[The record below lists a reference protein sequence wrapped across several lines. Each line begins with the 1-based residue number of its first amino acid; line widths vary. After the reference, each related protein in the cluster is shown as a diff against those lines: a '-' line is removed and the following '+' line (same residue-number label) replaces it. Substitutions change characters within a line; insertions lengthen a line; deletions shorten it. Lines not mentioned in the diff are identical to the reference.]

1 MLWIQR
7 TRSYS
12 ITLSTIS
19 FGYGGDPYN
28 VTFLNFSKGRIY
40 DFRSSF
46 RRNRQYFDDN
56 LLANPLIPPTST
68 PFVPILNSP
77 HLYNTVRRMT
87 DTSLTVAP
95 LSVVS
100 AHFGYFQNV
109 NQGPSNS
116 TIHVGAEALLTQY
129 WRRLHGCLERRY
141 YLETAA
147 RHQRRLRRIH
157 HPLQGQHP
165 LGAHRAQ
172 LSALQW
178 HSCQSWNRSLFGLGF
193 SCASPFNPNGTVN
206 PTCNGFLSY
215 TRYAPTRTLFPS
227 EQFHFQSTSIPHFT
241 MNGRVLYMG
250 TTSHLTNFNESF
262 NGLDSR
268 VKNRVEDV
276 TGSANARRINVN
288 ADYGATWQVTPKVAL
303 NDIFDFWYFRQ
314 PATNVFTETDYAGT
328 SMLQPPG
335 AATTTTTPDYQALNQ
350 KTKTNT
356 FFVNWDV
363 DPYARL
369 LLGYRY
375 RSRIITDA
383 GGDFIPIHEN
393 WSLFGIVFGPRLSC
407 APTSIWIG
415 CMRTIHLP
423 ASARASCSI
432 MFCEPATRRRPGS
445 IFPGLSTS
453 WRTVTMSRRSITSP
467 TTATFPSPRSSFPAK
482 SGAST

>member
-1 MLWIQR
+1 MYDTLVNFQSGPRILDQSLEMIAVDPAKALLFDR
-7 TRSYS
+7 
-12 ITLSTIS
+12 LSTTS

-40 DFRSSF
+40 DFHSSF

-68 PFVPILNSP
+68 PFVPILDTP

-109 NQGPSNS
+109 NQGPTTS
-116 TIHVGAEALLTQY
+116 TLHVGAEALLTQY
-129 WRRLHGCLERRY
+129 WRNSTDVWNGGITWKPLHGTSVGFDEFITHYKGNTHWELTGLDY
-141 YLETAA
+141 
-147 RHQRRLRRIH
+147 
-157 HPLQGQHP
+157 
-165 LGAHRAQ
+165 Q
-172 LSALQW
+172 LSNGTPVSLGIDI
-178 HSCQSWNRSLFGLGF
+178 SSVWNSP
-193 SCASPFNPNGTVN
+193 CASPFNPDGTVN
-206 PTCNGFLSY
+206 PTCSGFLSY

-227 EQFHFQSTSIPHFT
+227 EQFRFQSTSIPHFT

-250 TTSHLTNFNESF
+250 TTSHLTNFNEAF

-268 VKNRVEDV
+268 VQNRVENV

-288 ADYGATWQVTPKVAL
+288 ADYGATWQLTPKVAL

-350 KTKTNT
+350 KTKRNT

-363 DPYARL
+363 NPFARL
-369 LLGYRY
+369 TLGYRY
-375 RSRIITDA
+375 QQPHHHRCGR
-383 GGDFIPIHEN
+383 
-393 WSLFGIVFGPRLSC
+393 RLH
-407 APTSIWIG
+407 PY
-415 CMRTIHLP
+415 P
-423 ASARASCSI
+423 
-432 MFCEPATRRRPGS
+432 
-445 IFPGLSTS
+445 
-453 WRTVTMSRRSITSP
+453 
-467 TTATFPSPRSSFPAK
+467 
-482 SGAST
+482 